1 MTPGMMKG
9 AGQRNAAASSKA
21 RMRTPDLRRIE
32 ARSVICSI
40 LCAFVVRKKTIDS
53 HFEFPSQMCEDS
65 RMCGA
70 TSQTPSEF
78 A

>member
-1 MTPGMMKG
+1 MKG
-9 AGQRNAAASSKA
+9 AGERNAAASSKA

-32 ARSVICSI
+32 AHSVICSI
-40 LCAFVVRKKTIDS
+40 LCVFIVWKKTIDS
-53 HFEFPSQMCEDS
+53 HFEFPSQTREDS

-70 TSQTPSEF
+70 GSRTALQS